1 MEKTDNKV
9 KEKIFS
15 LQVNENVQRIADIIW
30 NIK

>member
-15 LQVNENVQRIADIIW
+15 LQVNENIQRIADIIW

>member
-15 LQVNENVQRIADIIW
+15 LQVNENVQCIADIIW